1 MRIDTKKLKR
11 LLLLNF
17 PYIFVGL
24 IATNLGEGWRL
35 AEGANSSEKLLSFM
49 TTLPVALQNPLPS
62 FHPLDLLIGLGCGAA
77 LRLAVYLKGKNAKKY
92 RHNTEYGSARWGTHK
107 DIEPFM
113 DENPENN
120 IILTKTEG
128 LTMSSRPKNP
138 ANARNKNVLIVNS
151 LRFEAELT
159 SMYLENLSGILRRH
173 RSKRGYCSLLRSL
186 FEEAGLLR
194 KDL

>member
-49 TTLPVALQNPLPS
+49 TTLPIALQNPLPS

-77 LRLAVYLKGKNAKKY
+77 LRLTVYLKGKNAKKY
-92 RHNTEYGSARWGTHK
+92 RHNTEYGSARW
-107 DIEPFM
+107 
-113 DENPENN
+113 
-120 IILTKTEG
+120 
-128 LTMSSRPKNP
+128 S
-138 ANARNKNVLIVNS
+138 A
-151 LRFEAELT
+151 
-159 SMYLENLSGILRRH
+159 
-173 RSKRGYCSLLRSL
+173 
-186 FEEAGLLR
+186 
-194 KDL
+194 

>member
-49 TTLPVALQNPLPS
+49 TTLPIALQNPLPS

-77 LRLAVYLKGKNAKKY
+77 LRLAIT
-92 RHNTEYGSARWGTHK
+92 RNT
-107 DIEPFM
+107 
-113 DENPENN
+113 
-120 IILTKTEG
+120 G
-128 LTMSSRPKNP
+128 LPAGEHTRTSSRLWTRIRKT
-138 ANARNKNVLIVNS
+138 
-151 LRFEAELT
+151 T
-159 SMYLENLSGILRRH
+159 S
-173 RSKRGYCSLLRSL
+173 
-186 FEEAGLLR
+186 F
-194 KDL
+194 